1 MGSISKFICII
12 KFPKK
17 YFTNFLFIDSV
28 TLFFMIMNNLG
39 G

>member
-12 KFPKK
+12 KFPNK

-28 TLFFMIMNNLG
+28 ILFFMMNNLG

>member
-1 MGSISKFICII
+1 MGSISKLICII
-12 KFPKK
+12 KFPNK

-28 TLFFMIMNNLG
+28 ILFFIIMNNLG